1 MKIHID
7 QNSNQDDDIE
17 IVIRCREENEEVKN
31 IKDFLNTYHTKIKGI
46 KDNVLYLLDITQILY
61 IDTVDKH
68 TFLYTKEEVYES
80 TLKLYQ
86 LEALLANFDFFRAG
100 KSLIINFSQI
110 KAIKPDFGGRLQV
123 IMLNQ
128 EKLLISRQYAYTI
141 KERLGEW

>member
-7 QNSNQDDDIE
+7 QNSKQDDDIE
-17 IVIRCREENEEVKN
+17 IVIRCKEENEEVKN
-31 IKDFLNTYHTKIKGI
+31 IRDYLKTYHTKIKGM
-46 KDNVLYLLDITQILY
+46 KDNTLYMLDISQILY

-68 TFLYTKEEVYES
+68 AFLYTKEEVYES

-100 KSLIINFSQI
+100 KSLIINFFQI

>member
-7 QNSNQDDDIE
+7 QNRNQDDDIE

-31 IKDFLNTYHTKIKGI
+31 IRDFLKTYHTKIKGM
-46 KDNVLYLLDITQILY
+46 KDNTLYMLDISQILY

-110 KAIKPDFGGRLQV
+110 NAIKPDFGGRLQV